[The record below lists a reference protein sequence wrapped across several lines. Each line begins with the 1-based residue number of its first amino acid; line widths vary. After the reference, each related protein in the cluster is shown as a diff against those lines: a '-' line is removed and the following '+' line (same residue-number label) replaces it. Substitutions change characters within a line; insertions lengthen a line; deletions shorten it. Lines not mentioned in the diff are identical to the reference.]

1 MDEYEYKLIIEE
13 LLRTIARLKTES
25 GGKDFEISCLKE
37 DVESLRREVAR
48 LETVAAE
55 KETAQAS

>member
-1 MDEYEYKLIIEE
+1 MDEYEMKLVIDE
-13 LLRTIARLKTES
+13 LLRVIARLKSES
-25 GGKDFEISCLKE
+25 GSKDFEIACLKD

-55 KETAQAS
+55 REAKAS